1 MRVLLAT
8 TVLSAALLA
17 ACGSSAPP
25 PPPPPA
31 VAPIANAV
39 TGTIALIE
47 PRELSDAAKV
57 DIKVYDVAH
66 PEIVLAQ
73 TTIPNAKQL
82 PLSFNLPIDTNKVD
96 PKGIYALD
104 AILTDGDRRF
114 LKKLEY
120 QVLTD
125 KARTAKVD
133 VQLAPEPTPA
143 EKLFEEYKKAAAQTG
158 NLKQISGKY
167 SNDNFGTAWDA
178 FTSNGKVKF
187 VREVTDAYDDSGRT
201 TYKIAYKDDKPWVIV
216 RESSP
221 VGSRSVLA
229 TTKVGWATT
238 AASCCMRRLPTAR
251 PQTSPT
257 PMRKRCRR
265 MPRRRSTWPKAMRR
279 SRKPVHRPTIRPR
292 RVRRRRRS
300 IDIASSAIRRTRSL
314 RRKKG
319 AVRGAFFV
327 P

>member
-1 MRVLLAT
+1 MRILLAT

-25 PPPPPA
+25 PPSAPA

-39 TGTIALIE
+39 TGTITLRE

-57 DIKVYDVAH
+57 DIKVVDVAQ

-73 TTIPNAKQL
+73 STIPNAKQL

-96 PKGIYALD
+96 PKRTYAVE

-114 LKKLEY
+114 L
-120 QVLTD
+120 QVLQHPVLTN
-125 KARTAKVD
+125 KNPATAEVI
-133 VQLAPEPTPA
+133 LAPEPTPA

-216 RESSP
+216 RETSP
-221 VGSRSVLA
+221 VGSRTVLA
-229 TTKVGWATT
+229 TTKVGWGDDGSLVIHEKDANGQTSDVSDADAKAMQAH
-238 AASCCMRRLPTAR
+238 AAAALDVAQGHAPK
-251 PQTSPT
+251 PQTGAQT
-257 PMRKRCRR
+257 DE
-265 MPRRRSTWPKAMRR
+265 KA
-279 SRKPVHRPTIRPR
+279 KPAPG
-292 RVRRRRRS
+292 
-300 IDIASSAIRRTRSL
+300 
-314 RRKKG
+314 KKKH
-319 AVRGAFFV
+319 
-327 P
+327 

>member
-1 MRVLLAT
+1 MRILLAT
-8 TVLSAALLA
+8 TVLSAALLS

-39 TGTIALIE
+39 TGTVALIE

-57 DIKVYDVAH
+57 DIKVYDVSH

-73 TTIPNAKQL
+73 TTLPNANKL
-82 PLSFNLPIDTNKVD
+82 PLSFNLPIDTTKVD
-96 PKGIYALD
+96 PKGVYALD
-104 AILTDGDRRF
+104 AILTAGDRRF

-125 KARTAKVD
+125 KARTAKID

-158 NLKQISGKY
+158 NLKQVSGKY

-221 VGSRSVLA
+221 VGSRQVLA
-229 TTKVGWATT
+229 TTKVGWSDDGNLVLHEKVAGG
-238 AASCCMRRLPTAR
+238 
-251 PQTSPT
+251 QTSDVSDADA
-257 PMRKRCRR
+257 KALKAHAEAALDVAQGHA
-265 MPRRRSTWPKAMRR
+265 PKLQTGAQTDD
-279 SRKPVHRPTIRPR
+279 K
-292 RVRRRRRS
+292 
-300 IDIASSAIRRTRSL
+300 A
-314 RRKKG
+314 KKG
-319 AVRGAFFV
+319 APAKKHH
-327 P
+327 

>member
-1 MRVLLAT
+1 MRILLAT
-8 TVLSAALLA
+8 AVLSTALLA
-17 ACGSSAPP
+17 ACGESTPP

-39 TGTIALIE
+39 TGSISLIE

-57 DIKVYDVAH
+57 DVKVYDVSH
-66 PEIVLAQ
+66 PENVLAQ

-82 PLSFNLPIDTNKVD
+82 PLQFNLPIDTSKVD

-125 KARTAKVD
+125 KAHTAKVD

-143 EKLFEEYKKAAAQTG
+143 EKMFEEYQKAAAQTG
-158 NLKQISGKY
+158 ALKQISGKY

-216 RESSP
+216 RENSP
-221 VGSRSVLA
+221 AGSRTVLA
-229 TTKVGWATT
+229 TTRVGWSDDGNLVIHEKIANGQTT
-238 AASCCMRRLPTAR
+238 GDVPDADVKAMKAHAESALDVAQGHAPK
-251 PQTSPT
+251 PQTGAQPD
-257 PMRKRCRR
+257 
-265 MPRRRSTWPKAMRR
+265 KA
-279 SRKPVHRPTIRPR
+279 KPGAP
-292 RVRRRRRS
+292 
-300 IDIASSAIRRTRSL
+300 A
-314 RRKKG
+314 KKKH
-319 AVRGAFFV
+319 
-327 P
+327 

>member
-1 MRVLLAT
+1 MRILLAT
-8 TVLSAALLA
+8 TVLSSALLA

-25 PPPPPA
+25 PPAPV

-39 TGTIALIE
+39 TGTVSLIE

-57 DIKVYDVAH
+57 DVKVYDVSH

-73 TTIPNAKQL
+73 TTIPNANKL
-82 PLSFNLPIDTNKVD
+82 PLSFSLPIDTAKVD

-158 NLKQISGKY
+158 NLKQVSGKY

-178 FTSNGKVKF
+178 FLSNGKVKF

-201 TYKIAYKDDKPWVIV
+201 TYKAAYKDDKPWAIV

-221 VGSRSVLA
+221 VGSRQVLSS
-229 TTKVGWATT
+229 TRVGWGDDGSLVLHEKVVNGQTSDVSEADAKAMKAHAE
-238 AASCCMRRLPTAR
+238 AALDVAQGHAPK
-251 PQTSPT
+251 PQTGAQT
-257 PMRKRCRR
+257 DE
-265 MPRRRSTWPKAMRR
+265 KA
-279 SRKPVHRPTIRPR
+279 
-292 RVRRRRRS
+292 
-300 IDIASSAIRRTRSL
+300 
-314 RRKKG
+314 KKG
-319 AVRGAFFV
+319 APAKKHR
-327 P
+327 

>member
-1 MRVLLAT
+1 MRILLAT

-25 PPPPPA
+25 PPPAPV

-39 TGTIALIE
+39 TGSVSLIE

-57 DIKVYDVAH
+57 DVRVYDVSH
-66 PEIVLAQ
+66 PEVVLAQ
-73 TTIPNAKQL
+73 TTIPNANKL
-82 PLSFNLPIDTNKVD
+82 PLSFNLPIDTSKVD
-96 PKGIYALD
+96 PKGVYALD

-114 LKKLEY
+114 LKRLEY

-125 KARTAKVD
+125 KAHTAKVD

-158 NLKQISGKY
+158 TLKQISGKY

-216 RESSP
+216 RETSP
-221 VGSRSVLA
+221 VGSRTVLA
-229 TTKVGWATT
+229 TTKVGWGDDGSLVLHEKDAGGQTSDVSEADAKAMQQHAD
-238 AASCCMRRLPTAR
+238 AAMDVAQGHAPK
-251 PQTSPT
+251 PQTGAQT
-257 PMRKRCRR
+257 DN
-265 MPRRRSTWPKAMRR
+265 KA
-279 SRKPVHRPTIRPR
+279 KPAPG
-292 RVRRRRRS
+292 
-300 IDIASSAIRRTRSL
+300 
-314 RRKKG
+314 KKKH
-319 AVRGAFFV
+319 
-327 P
+327 